1 MTWIKTVSRDEAVSP
16 LKECYQAVDAMYP
29 PEYQE
34 AVPALVGPEGQP
46 DSVVASHSLIPE
58 ILRHAFSIHGLLLAP
73 ELPLSRRQHEMISTV
88 VSALNRC
95 FY

>member
-1 MTWIKTVSRDEAVSP
+1 MTWIKTVPRGEAVSP
-16 LKECYQAVDAMYP
+16 LKERYAAVDAMYP

-34 AVPALVGPEGQP
+34 AVQALVGPDGKS

-58 ILRHAFSIHGLLLAP
+58 VMQHIFTVHALLLSP
-73 ELPLSRRQHEMISTV
+73 ELPLSRRQHEMISAV

-95 FY
+95 VY